1 MAVNK
6 STEIIEIK
14 LDTGNGAVQINGISS
29 SLSNARKQV
38 KEFTQS
44 QKEMNTQLQKGV
56 DKTGLAG
63 AAVVELGRTIS
74 DSNYGFTAMANNIS
88 QLSTLFTTL
97 IATTGG
103 LTNGLKAMWA
113 ALRGPLGIIVAFQVF
128 IAVLERVAMNS
139 KRSSDELKELDETI
153 KNLSETLDLQ
163 EAKLDTF
170 GRWAVSGKDE
180 LETLKREFKE
190 LGAYLNSLTEEEQKN
205 QDVIAFAIQQQ
216 GELLRLR
223 KEQAVINAQL
233 KAGDGDRNELLIDL
247 AKLEAQESA
256 VLAKLL
262 PQKREELV
270 LTNETNK
277 TRLANEKYLYTIT
290 KFLRKEDL
298 ESLEDYW
305 KRRAEIEKN
314 TTEAQ
319 EQLRQKRLSE
329 LADGLQA
336 TSALISATGDILNS
350 EFERQVTL
358 EQNKT
363 NAINNELKAR
373 LRNESLSMEQRKNIQ
388 NQIAQNDEKLRLKQ
402 QEIEKKKFKANKAI
416 EMSNAIVNTAAAATG
431 VLKDTKGGSIQRIAG
446 MIAVIGAG
454 LAQVAIIA
462 RQKFQTSAATTTG
475 GVLNVDTGDG
485 GGALAG
491 PSFNI
496 VGQSESN
503 QLARAVSGQLSKPV
517 KAYVVSKDVSTSQ
530 EMDRNVINNASLG

>member
-336 TSALISATGDILNS
+336 TSDLISATGDILNS

-431 VLKDTKGGSIQRIAG
+431 VLKDTKGGSIARIAG

-454 LAQVAIIA
+454 LAQVAIIS
-462 RQKFQTSAATTTG
+462 RQKFQSSSAAMTG
-475 GVLNVDTGDG
+475 GVTNVDTGDG

-491 PSFNI
+491 PSFNV
-496 VGQSESN
+496 VGQSGSN

-530 EMDRNVINNASLG
+530 EMDRNVVKTASLG

>member
-6 STEIIEIK
+6 SEEIIKIT
-14 LDTGNGAVQINGISS
+14 LDTGSGAVQINGIAS
-29 SLSNARKQV
+29 SLENARGKVQQ
-38 KEFTQS
+38 FTQS

-103 LTNGLKAMWA
+103 VANGLKAMWA
-113 ALRGPLGIIVAFQVF
+113 ALTGPLGIIVAFQVF
-128 IAVLERVAMNS
+128 IAVLEKVAMNS
-139 KRSSDELKELDETI
+139 KKSSDELKELDETI

-170 GRWAVSGKDE
+170 GRWAVSGKNE

-190 LGAYLNSLTEEEQKN
+190 LGAYLNSLSEEEQKN
-205 QDVIAFAIQQQ
+205 QDIIAFAIKQQ

-223 KEQAVINAQL
+223 KEQAVINAKL
-233 KAGDGDRNELLIDL
+233 KAGEGDRNELLIQL
-247 AKLEAQESA
+247 AKFEAQESA

-262 PQKREELV
+262 PQKREELI
-270 LTNETNK
+270 LTNKTNK
-277 TRLANEKYLYTIT
+277 TRLANEKYLYTIS

-336 TSALISATGDILNS
+336 TSQLIGAAGDILNA
-350 EFERQVTL
+350 EYKRQLTL

-373 LRNESLSMEQRKNIQ
+373 LRNEALSMEQRKNIQ

-402 QEIEKKKFKANKAI
+402 LEIEKKKFKANKAI

-431 VLKDTKGGSIQRIAG
+431 VLKDTKGGSIARIAG

-454 LAQVAIIA
+454 LAQVAIIS
-462 RQKFQTSAATTTG
+462 RQKFQTSAASMTG
-475 GVLNVDTGDG
+475 GVTNVDTGDG
-485 GGALAG
+485 GGAIAG
-491 PSFNI
+491 PSFNV
-496 VGQSESN
+496 VGQSGSN

-530 EMDRNVINNASLG
+530 EMDRNVVKTASLG